1 MTPTSTEEKG
11 GSIYFWGALAALVLL
26 VLIGIALLLGD
37 MIGPRIT
44 SFNYSGKL
52 IMPEQQQLKFTFS
65 RPMDQKSVEEEFSL
79 DPQTEGQVS
88 WSGRTMVF
96 TPKYIY
102 LPDTEY
108 IVRFNSGKD
117 KYGKKLK
124 PTELSFE
131 VGTY

>member
-1 MTPTSTEEKG
+1 MTPTSTEEKR
-11 GSIYFWGALAALVLL
+11 GSIHVWGALSALLLL
-26 VLIGIALLLGD
+26 VLIGLLMLGGD

-44 SFNYSGKL
+44 SFNYRGKL

-65 RPMDQKSVEEEFSL
+65 RPMDQKSVEEGFFI
-79 DPQTEGQVS
+79 DPQAEGQVS

-108 IVRFNSGKD
+108 TVRFNSGKD
-117 KYGKKLK
+117 IYGKKLK
-124 PTELSFE
+124 ASELSFE